1 MTDSLRTRVSQIVI
15 GSAHALL
22 DKIEDQAPEA
32 MMEQAIRKV
41 DAVIDEVRAELGKA
55 AANRHLAQRQHADL
69 NQRHLELT
77 TQAEE
82 AITMNR
88 DDLARAAVTKQLD
101 IEAQIPIVEGSL
113 TELIAQEKE
122 LSGFVD
128 ALLGKRRDMQSALE
142 QFVASRAR
150 INNTAGLSSVGN
162 NGNSAQAKV
171 EKAGD
176 AFNRVFQRQTGLSAI
191 NQKISATQ
199 EAQLRELDGLMQ
211 NQKIEARMAQLK
223 VSKS

>member
-1 MTDSLRTRVSQIVI
+1 MSDSLRTRVSQIVI

-41 DAVIDEVRAELGKA
+41 DGVIDEVRAELGKA

-69 NQRHLELT
+69 NQRHLLLC

-82 AITMNR
+82 AIALCR

-113 TELIAQEKE
+113 TELVAQEKE
-122 LSGFVD
+122 LSGFVE
-128 ALLGKRRDMQSALE
+128 ALLGKRRDMQSAME

-150 INNTAGLSSVGN
+150 INSAVGISAATNT
-162 NGNSAQAKV
+162 AQAKV
-171 EKAGD
+171 DRAGD
-176 AFNRVFQRQTGLSAI
+176 AFNRVFQRQTGLSAGD
-191 NQKISATQ
+191 QKISAVQ
-199 EAQLRELDGLMQ
+199 EAQLKELDGLMQ

>member
-1 MTDSLRTRVSQIVI
+1 MAESLRSRVSQIVI
-15 GSAHALL
+15 GSAHAVL

-32 MMEQAIRKV
+32 MMEQAVRKV
-41 DAVIDEVRAELGKA
+41 DGVIDEVRAELGKA

-69 NQRHLELT
+69 NQRHLDLS

-82 AITMNR
+82 AITMAR

-101 IEAQIPIVEGSL
+101 IEAQIPIVEASL
-113 TELIAQEKE
+113 TELVAQEKE

-142 QFVASRAR
+142 QFIASRAR
-150 INNTAGLSSVGN
+150 A
-162 NGNSAQAKV
+162 NSASGISMSGNRAELAV
-171 EKAGD
+171 DKASE
-176 AFNRVFQRQTGLSAI
+176 AFSRVFQRQTGLSAGDR
-191 NQKISATQ
+191 KISALQ
-199 EAQLRELDGLMQ
+199 EAQLKELDGLMQ
-211 NQKIEARMAQLK
+211 NQKIEARLAQLK

>member
-32 MMEQAIRKV
+32 MMEQVIRKV
-41 DAVIDEVRAELGKA
+41 DTVIDEVRTELGKA

-69 NQRHLELT
+69 NIRHLELT

-82 AITMNR
+82 AISMNR
-88 DDLARAAVTKQLD
+88 DDLARTAVTKQLD

-142 QFVASRAR
+142 QFITSRAR
-150 INNTAGLSSVGN
+150 INNVAGPSTTSS
-162 NGNSAQAKV
+162 SAQTKV

-176 AFNRVFQRQTGLSAI
+176 TFNRIFQRQTGLSAVD
-191 NQKISATQ
+191 QKISAEQETQ
-199 EAQLRELDGLMQ
+199 LKELDGLIQ
-211 NQKIEARMAQLK
+211 NQKIEARLSQLK

>member
-82 AITMNR
+82 AIAMNR
-88 DDLARAAVTKQLD
+88 DDLTRAAVTKQLD

-150 INNTAGLSSVGN
+150 INSAAGLSAAGN
-162 NGNSAQAKV
+162 NINNAQTKV

-191 NQKISATQ
+191 DKKMSATQ

-223 VSKS
+223 VTKS